1 MRSVHAVV
9 VTYNSMDTAPRC
21 IERLL
26 ASEGI
31 DDLRVTVVDNASR
44 DGGAAALVDRF
55 PSIEVVADRVNV
67 GFAAAVNRAV
77 TDSASRWIAVVNP
90 DVEVHPDTLAATVEH
105 LEHRPAVGSCGA
117 PAVHADG
124 TVSDRTFFMKPTG
137 WSEITRALGAHRLA
151 PASRLWNP
159 EQSLAHQQADEP
171 LGVDVIADCF
181 NVIDRELFE
190 HLGGYDED
198 YFLCGEDLD
207 LSIRTVEAEPAPRS
221 LQPPILHRSAS
232 SFSSG
237 PTPGSPI
244 CGAGPSTSTAGGRHR
259 PRSPASSDGP
269 RCWVG
274 SGCSG
279 SCARAVATSWRTCGP
294 GATSGPT

>member
-1 MRSVHAVV
+1 MA
-9 VTYNSMDTAPRC
+9 N
-21 IERLL
+21 
-26 ASEGI
+26 
-31 DDLRVTVVDNASR
+31 
-44 DGGAAALVDRF
+44 
-55 PSIEVVADRVNV
+55 RVNV
-67 GFAAAVNRAV
+67 GFAAAVNQAV

-105 LEHRPAVGSCGA
+105 LEQHPAVGSCGA

-159 EQSLAHQQADEP
+159 EQSLAHQRADEP

-207 LSIRTVEAEPAPRS
+207 LSVRAVEAGAAPRW
-221 LQPPILHRSAS
+221 LQCRRSCTAPRAPSPPR
-232 SFSSG
+232 
-237 PTPGSPI
+237 PTPGSLT
-244 CGAGPSTSTAGGRHR
+244 CGAGPSTSTAGGRPPTTFAGLVR
-259 PRSPASSDGP
+259 RAAVLGRLGVLRLLRSGRSDELAHLWGRRDEWTDVTPAN
-269 RCWVG
+269 
-274 SGCSG
+274 
-279 SCARAVATSWRTCGP
+279 A
-294 GATSGPT
+294 